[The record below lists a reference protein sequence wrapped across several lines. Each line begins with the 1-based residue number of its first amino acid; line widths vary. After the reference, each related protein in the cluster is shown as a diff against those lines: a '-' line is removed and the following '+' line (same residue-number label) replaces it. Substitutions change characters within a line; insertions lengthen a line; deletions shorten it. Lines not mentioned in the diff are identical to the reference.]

1 VSTDANKTIVR
12 RYIEEV
18 LNQGIVDAADDLVAS
33 DFVPHRPGLGGSPGI
48 QAVKEFAA
56 EQRSAA
62 PDWRITIED
71 MVAEGDRVVVRAF
84 GRGTPTRSYYGMSA
98 SDEPVT
104 VPWIAIYR
112 LAQRKIAEMWVCG
125 LPGGS
130 WHE

>member
-84 GRGTPTRSYYGMSA
+84 GRGTPTRSYYGTGCRLPMS
-98 SDEPVT
+98 P
-104 VPWIAIYR
+104 
-112 LAQRKIAEMWVCG
+112 
-125 LPGGS
+125 
-130 WHE
+130 